1 MSRFLERDES
11 SGAEEDGDWNVR
23 VLIREIVILSELN
36 NVSLW
41 DGIGH
46 DGSDLVIP
54 SITM

>member
-1 MSRFLERDES
+1 MSRFLECHET
-11 SGAEEDGDWNVR
+11 SGAEEDGDGNVR
-23 VLIREIVILSELN
+23 VLLREIVILSELN